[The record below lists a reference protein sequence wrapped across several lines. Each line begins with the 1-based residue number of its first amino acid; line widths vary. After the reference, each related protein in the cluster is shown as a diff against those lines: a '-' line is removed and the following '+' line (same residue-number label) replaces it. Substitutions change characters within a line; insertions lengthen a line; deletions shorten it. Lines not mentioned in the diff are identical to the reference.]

1 MQRYGDAVTPMQ
13 TNFKDVN
20 FLNLRGDWPVE
31 AFQALPPMVPF
42 SGEVMAYLNALS
54 KEIYKQP
61 KTKYF
66 ADVAT
71 FAFYCRKS
79 NLAQLQKKLVLGN
92 IIKLGR
98 GIVFHIAPSNVP
110 VNFAYSLLVGL
121 LSGNINIV
129 RVPSQKFEQV
139 EILVNAINS
148 LAQNNLHDLVSKR
161 IILIRYERGNNAT
174 AFLSSICDVRVI
186 WGGDDTIKQIRK
198 NPLPA
203 RSFDITFA
211 DRYSLCAINADQF
224 VDADDQKTIASGFY
238 NDTYLS
244 DQNACTSP
252 HLIIWTGKKEN
263 VVTAQSS
270 FWHHLHTLAQENYQ
284 IEPALAVDKITDFFN
299 QACQMDGVKRVKV
312 KDNLLW
318 RVSLSHLT
326 DDIDLFHSKAGYFAE
341 YHADSLEEVAIIV
354 NRKYQTLAYFGF
366 SKDEL
371 TNFIIH
377 SKPSGID
384 RMVPIGRTMDFS
396 IIWDGYNLIDSLSRK
411 IEII

>member
-1 MQRYGDAVTPMQ
+1 
-13 TNFKDVN
+13 
-20 FLNLRGDWPVE
+20 
-31 AFQALPPMVPF
+31 
-42 SGEVMAYLNALS
+42 
-54 KEIYKQP
+54 
-61 KTKYF
+61 
-66 ADVAT
+66 
-71 FAFYCRKS
+71 
-79 NLAQLQKKLVLGN
+79 
-92 IIKLGR
+92 
-98 GIVFHIAPSNVP
+98 
-110 VNFAYSLLVGL
+110 
-121 LSGNINIV
+121 
-129 RVPSQKFEQV
+129 
-139 EILVNAINS
+139 
-148 LAQNNLHDLVSKR
+148 
-161 IILIRYERGNNAT
+161 
-174 AFLSSICDVRVI
+174 LSSISDVRVI
-186 WGGDDTIKQIRK
+186 WGGDDTIKQIRE

-224 VDADDQKTIASGFY
+224 VDADDQKAIVSGFY
-238 NDTYLS
+238 DDTYLS

-326 DDIDLFHSKAGYFAE
+326 YDIDLFHSKAGYFAE

>member
-224 VDADDQKTIASGFY
+224 VDADDQKAIASGFY

>member
-1 MQRYGDAVTPMQ
+1 MQKYVDAVTPMQ
-13 TNFKDVN
+13 KNFKDVK
-20 FLNLRGDWPVE
+20 FLNFKKEWPIE
-31 AFQALPPMVPF
+31 AIQTLPPMKPF
-42 SGEVMAYLNALS
+42 SSEVIEYFNALS

-61 KTKYF
+61 TTKSF
-66 ADVAT
+66 SDVAT

-79 NLAQLQKKLVLGN
+79 NLTQLQKKFGQEN
-92 IIKLGR
+92 TIRLGR
-98 GIVFHIAPSNVP
+98 GIIFHIAPSNVA
-110 VNFAYSLLVGL
+110 VNFAYSLFVGL

-129 RVPSQKFEQV
+129 RVPSKRFEQID
-139 EILVNAINS
+139 ILTNAINN
-148 LAQNNLHDLVSKR
+148 LAQRSQFDIVSQR
-161 IILIRYERGNNAT
+161 IVLLRYDRSNNAT
-174 AFLSSICDVRVI
+174 AFLSSISDVRVI

-224 VDADDQKTIASGFY
+224 VDTDDQKAIATGFY

-252 HLIIWTGKKEN
+252 HLVIWTGKKEN

-270 FWHHLHTLAQENYQ
+270 FWQHLHTLAQENYQ

-299 QACQMDGVKRVKV
+299 QACQMDDVKRVKV

-318 RVSLSHLT
+318 RVTLGHLT
-326 DDIDLFHSKAGYFAE
+326 DDINLFQSKAGYFAE

-384 RMVPIGRTMDFS
+384 RMVPIGKTMDFS

>member
-42 SGEVMAYLNALS
+42 SGEVIAYLNALS

-224 VDADDQKTIASGFY
+224 VDSDDQKAIASGFY

-284 IEPALAVDKITDFFN
+284 IEPALAVDKISDFFN